1 MRSAVAGVLRAGAVP
16 TVWRMPRSGIAK
28 LTDAQARGDFQ
39 RGLWASRYLVDA
51 DLLPPDPE
59 CPRAS
64 SAIGGRGHEVPSRPE
79 VAVDH
84 RVHRQESLCLTV
96 RFELLHLSLSSSRGS
111 MRILSPIV
119 QIAAGPVSHIRH
131 DRSLSNAVAA
141 QAVRDE
147 ASWLIAKPTQQ
158 MLEEPLGGGAI
169 PPLLHQNIQDD
180 TMLIDGATVSAARH
194 GCG

>member
-1 MRSAVAGVLRAGAVP
+1 
-16 TVWRMPRSGIAK
+16 
-28 LTDAQARGDFQ
+28 
-39 RGLWASRYLVDA
+39 
-51 DLLPPDPE
+51 
-59 CPRAS
+59 
-64 SAIGGRGHEVPSRPE
+64 VPSRPG

-84 RVHRQESLCLTV
+84 RVRRQEPLCLTV
-96 RFELLHLSLSSSRGS
+96 RFEPLHLPLSSSRGS

-119 QIAAGPVSHIRH
+119 QIPAGPVSYLRH

-169 PPLLHQNIQDD
+169 SPLLHQNIQDD
-180 TMLIDGATVSAARH
+180 TMLIDGAPQVVLHAPDADEHFVEVPGVPWPRPPSLQSSGEFGTELQASEPDTFVGHQDPAFGQNHSTSRKLRLNT
-194 GCG
+194 